1 MEHNCFCLDGLV
13 VAYVRNFVDA
23 SVVQFFD
30 AVVQFFDAV
39 AQFFDA
45 VDVLSTSFVEKQL
58 LMFCQRL
65 LW

>member
-1 MEHNCFCLDGLV
+1 MEHYCYCIDGLV

-23 SVVQFFD
+23 S
-30 AVVQFFDAV
+30 VVQFFDAV

>member
-1 MEHNCFCLDGLV
+1 MEHYCYCIDGLV

-30 AVVQFFDAV
+30 AV

-45 VDVLSTSFVEKQL
+45 VDVD
-58 LMFCQRL
+58 QRL